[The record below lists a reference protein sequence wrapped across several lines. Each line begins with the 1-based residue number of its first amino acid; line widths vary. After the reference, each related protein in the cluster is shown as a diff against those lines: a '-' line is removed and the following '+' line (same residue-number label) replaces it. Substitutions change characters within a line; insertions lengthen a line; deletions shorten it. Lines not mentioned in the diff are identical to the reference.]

1 MRRQEGAGMK
11 PRILVVDNDADMV
24 ALLRRHLEGDG
35 WAVTAVTGGEDAQT
49 ALGREEYAVVLT
61 DLVME
66 PVDGLAV
73 LRETQRVQPR
83 TRVVLMTAFGS
94 LESAI
99 DAMRLGAYD
108 YLTKPFKL
116 PELSLVVKRAVEDQQ
131 LREEN
136 RRLRAEVERRYSFDN
151 ILGRSKA
158 MQGVF
163 EQIRAVAETDA
174 PVLLLGDSGSGKEL
188 VARAIHW
195 HSGRRDKAF
204 VAVNCAAI
212 PETLLESELFGH
224 EKGSFTGADRKRRGL
239 FVEAQGGTLLL
250 DEIAEMPQSLQVKL
264 LRALQ
269 DRVVRPVGGN
279 EEIKVDLRLISATN
293 RDLPAFVRQGKFR
306 EDLYYRVAVIP
317 IRIPSLRE
325 RPEDIPILAEHFL
338 KRAAAGMGKEMTGFD
353 DEALKWLHEHNWP
366 GNVRE
371 LENVVERAATLA
383 KGPLI
388 TRDDLRIEFTPG
400 SSGELGVRPSLAE
413 VESQYI
419 RRILD
424 EVRGDKR
431 AAARILGISV
441 RTLQRMQ
448 ASMSRVGPGL
458 TEVQG

>member
-1 MRRQEGAGMK
+1 MK
-11 PRILVVDNDADMV
+11 ARILVVDNDADMV
-24 ALLRRHLEGDG
+24 ALLRRHLEMEG

-73 LRETQRVQPR
+73 LREAQRVQPR

-99 DAMRLGAYD
+99 DAMRQGAYD

-116 PELSLVVKRAVEDQQ
+116 PELSLVVKRAVEDQR

-163 EQIRAVAETDA
+163 EQIRAVADTDA

-188 VARAIHW
+188 VSRAIHW
-195 HSGRRDKAF
+195 HSGRRDGSF

-224 EKGSFTGADRKRRGL
+224 ERGAFTGADRKRRGL
-239 FVEAQGGTLLL
+239 FVEAEGGTLLL

-269 DRVVRPVGGN
+269 DRVIRPVGGN

-306 EDLYYRVAVIP
+306 EDLYYRLAVIP

-325 RPEDIPILAEHFL
+325 RPEDIPLLAEHFL
-338 KRAAAGMGKEMTGFD
+338 KRAAAGMGKEIDGFD
-353 DEALKWLHEHNWP
+353 EEAIKWLHEHNWP

-383 KGPLI
+383 KGRVI

-400 SSGELGVRPSLAE
+400 SSSELGVRPSLAE

-448 ASMSRVGPGL
+448 ANMVRVGPGFA
-458 TEVQG
+458 EQQ

>member
-1 MRRQEGAGMK
+1 MK

-24 ALLRRHLEGDG
+24 ALLRRHLETDG

-49 ALGREEYAVVLT
+49 ALGREEFAVVLT

-73 LRETQRVQPR
+73 LREAQKVQPR
-83 TRVVLMTAFGS
+83 ARVVLITAFGS

-99 DAMRLGAYD
+99 DAMRQGAYD

-116 PELSLVVKRAVEDQQ
+116 PELSLVVKRALEDQR

-163 EQIRAVAETDA
+163 EQIRAVADTDA

-188 VARAIHW
+188 VSRAIHW
-195 HSGRRDKAF
+195 HSSRRDGPF

-224 EKGSFTGADRKRRGL
+224 ERGAFTGADRKRRGL
-239 FVEAQGGTLLL
+239 FVEAQGGSLLL

-306 EDLYYRVAVIP
+306 EDLYYRLAVIP

-325 RPEDIPILAEHFL
+325 RPEDIPLLAEHFL
-338 KRAAAGMGKEMTGFD
+338 KRAGAGMGKEISGFD
-353 DEALKWLHEHNWP
+353 EEALKWLHEHTWP

-383 KGPLI
+383 KGPTI
-388 TRDDLRIEFTPG
+388 RRDDLRIEFTPG
-400 SSGELGVRPSLAE
+400 AGGELGVRPSLAE
-413 VESQYI
+413 VETQYI

-448 ASMSRVGPGL
+448 ASMVRVGAGL
-458 TEVQG
+458 TDSVS

>member
-1 MRRQEGAGMK
+1 MK

-24 ALLRRHLEGDG
+24 ALLRRHLESEG
-35 WAVTAVTGGEDAQT
+35 WSVTAVTAGEDAQT

-66 PVDGLAV
+66 PIDGLAV
-73 LRETQRVQPR
+73 LREAQRAQPR
-83 TRVVLMTAFGS
+83 ARVILMTAFGS

-99 DAMRLGAYD
+99 DAMRQGAYD

-116 PELSLVVKRAVEDQQ
+116 PELSVVVKRAVEDQQ

-163 EQIRAVAETDA
+163 DQIRVVADTDA

-195 HSGRRDKAF
+195 HSGRREGRF

-224 EKGSFTGADRKRRGL
+224 ERGAFTGADRKRRGL

-306 EDLYYRVAVIP
+306 EDLYYRLAVIP

-325 RPEDIPILAEHFL
+325 RPEDIPLLAEHFL
-338 KRAAAGMGKEMTGFD
+338 KRAATGMGKELEGFD
-353 DEALKWLHEHNWP
+353 EEALKWLHEHNWP

-383 KGPLI
+383 KGSVI

-400 SSGELGVRPSLAE
+400 STGELGVRPSLAE

-419 RRILD
+419 RRILE

-448 ASMSRVGPGL
+448 ASMARVGPGL
-458 TEVQG
+458 TDQQP

>member
-1 MRRQEGAGMK
+1 MK
-11 PRILVVDNDADMV
+11 PRILIVDNDADMV
-24 ALLRRHLEGDG
+24 ALLRRHLEMEG
-35 WAVTAVTGGEDAQT
+35 WAVTAVTGGEEAKT

-66 PVDGLAV
+66 PVDGLTV
-73 LRETQRVQPR
+73 LREAQRIQAK
-83 TRVVLMTAFGS
+83 TRVILMTAFGS

-99 DAMRLGAYD
+99 DAMRHGAYD

-116 PELSLVVKRAVEDQQ
+116 PELSLVVKRALEDQR

-136 RRLRAEVERRYSFDN
+136 RRLRAEVERRYSFAN

-188 VARAIHW
+188 VSRAIHF
-195 HSGRRDKAF
+195 HSGRRDGPF

-224 EKGSFTGADRKRRGL
+224 EKGAFTGADRKRRGL
-239 FVEAQGGTLLL
+239 FVEAQEGTLFL

-264 LRALQ
+264 LRVLQ

-279 EEIKVDLRLISATN
+279 EEVKVDLRLISATN

-306 EDLYYRVAVIP
+306 EDLYYRLAVIP

-325 RPEDIPILAEHFL
+325 RPEDIPLLAEHFL
-338 KRAAAGMGKEMTGFD
+338 RRAASGMGKEIDGFD
-353 DEALKWLHEHNWP
+353 EEAFKWLHQHNWP

-371 LENVVERAATLA
+371 LENVIERAATLA
-383 KGPLI
+383 RGPHI

-400 SSGELGVRPSLAE
+400 PSGELGVRPSLAE
-413 VESQYI
+413 VENQYI

-424 EVRGDKR
+424 EVGGDKR

-448 ASMSRVGPGL
+448 ASLLRVGGNL
-458 TEVQG
+458 TEKQA